1 MSHLTN
7 DFDSEMIEVL
17 NSAIQDALRE
27 VQNGGGPMTRPA
39 YARITRAVIAKRVT
53 EMAKKGE
60 RDRHKLSEYG
70 VRSIILNHREEARRA
85 PAEQTRKAPAAGS
98 DEGDR
103 GPSTG
108 AISEKT
114 ACACAKHGA

>member
-1 MSHLTN
+1 MSRLTN
-7 DFDSEMIEVL
+7 NFDPETIEIL
-17 NSAIQDALRE
+17 NTAIEDAWQE
-27 VQNGGGPMTRPA
+27 IQNGGGPLAQTA

-70 VRSIILNHREEARRA
+70 VRSIILNHRKEARRA

-103 GPSTG
+103 GSSTG
-108 AISEKT
+108 TISEKT
-114 ACACAKHGA
+114 ACACADRGA